1 LCHAISLGKQF
12 AKGYCADS
20 NTRKMPKKKLNKEQ
34 EEVQETKE
42 TQDIAEEQVLEQEQ
56 EQVIELSRE
65 EQLEKEVA
73 ELKDKHLRMFA
84 EFENFK
90 KRTAKERIDLF
101 RNAGLEFFESM
112 LPILDDFDRAS
123 KHREESDNSEELAK
137 GIDLIQS
144 KLIGILEQKGL
155 KPMVSSIG
163 KAFDT
168 DFHEAITQI
177 PAPSKDMKGKVID
190 ETERGYLLNDKVIRY
205 AKVVVGQ

>member
-1 LCHAISLGKQF
+1 MQ
-12 AKGYCADS
+12 
-20 NTRKMPKKKLNKEQ
+20 KKKLHKKQ
-34 EEVQETKE
+34 EELPEMKQ
-42 TQDIAEEQVLEQEQ
+42 TQKAAEEQVLEQEP
-56 EQVIELSRE
+56 VIELSRE

-73 ELKDKHLRMFA
+73 ELKDKQMRLFA

-101 RNAGLEFFESM
+101 RNAGLEFFEAM

-123 KHREESDNSEELAK
+123 KHREEIVDIEGLKK
-137 GIDLIQS
+137 GFDLIQS

-155 KPMVSSIG
+155 KSMESPIG
-163 KAFDT
+163 NDFDT

-177 PAPSKDMKGKVID
+177 PAPSEEMKGKVID
-190 ETERGYLLNDKVIRY
+190 ETEKGYLLNDKVIRY